1 MKNKNIIGTKTIV
14 IDPYIIFILINVWLH
29 KLLKKFNM
37 DVTVKM
43 ARFQIKQ
50 NVLNLKSTLES
61 LFRKKC
67 SIRFFSIQKIME
79 FKITKSVRW
88 IMLQILWNF
97 TVLYV
102 DVKRWISSLFEIASN
117 YFRENG
123 SIIDPYGVATTAQL
137 RKVYT
142 FIQSKF

>member
-50 NVLNLKSTLES
+50 NVLNLKSTLVA
-61 LFRKKC
+61 
-67 SIRFFSIQKIME
+67 
-79 FKITKSVRW
+79 T
-88 IMLQILWNF
+88 
-97 TVLYV
+97 
-102 DVKRWISSLFEIASN
+102 
-117 YFRENG
+117 G
-123 SIIDPYGVATTAQL
+123 SIGLIVDICFMSVPVLAIFY
-137 RKVYT
+137 
-142 FIQSKF
+142 